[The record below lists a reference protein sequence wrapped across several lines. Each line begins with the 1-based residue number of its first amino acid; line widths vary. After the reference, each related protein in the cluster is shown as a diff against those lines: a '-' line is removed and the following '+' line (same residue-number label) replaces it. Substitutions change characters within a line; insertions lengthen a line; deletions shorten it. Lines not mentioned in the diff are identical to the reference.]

1 MALRVDDILIT
12 DKNVFVMSEGRQM
25 IADIET
31 EATTAEFRN
40 SVAVNPWNLYTD
52 DGRIVSNLYD
62 SAGFDIRTQTLLPNS
77 RLSPLV
83 KGRHDDIHMPNAG
96 KYVGQCQVG
105 DVGYALTDF
114 TDERFVAPV
123 VGNDDYEAGYGFCM
137 YYYLSSISGD
147 DAKYLNPD
155 LVFNPRRG
163 VQYLNEYPMGRYHSD
178 FGDNELDVEGTEID
192 RPTVYADTYLTKY
205 FYDGGYSV
213 DGRVV
218 SGGTQAGIDFG
229 GFRTYEGIGHNGDTT
244 YLVYRNDRTVRNDEY
259 GLHRPHDPARTAASL
274 ELATVA
280 RLANRV
286 AVVTRTTDYAK
297 YAMYSSSDFRELVT
311 PFGKLG
317 GNIFVLASYEPK
329 DESFVLYAATSSTDA
344 PTLRKWASEPYRYV
358 TTLVYVPKV
367 GGFDAART
375 YKMRF
380 GEDKDA
386 GSPSCEK
393 LSEMTFIELDSSVL
407 IGTRHNGSFNVV
419 SQAYDY
425 VNTVDL
431 GENAKTGFDPF
442 LQPHLSESPENRK
455 SDTVGL
461 TLVDTSGRSDVFYN
475 GVDIVALKHYG
486 KDGKPRLYLSRD
498 YTDSNGRLFTKGC
511 FFSAV
516 VSPEK
521 TRKPK
526 SLLAGGFQADDFRDE
541 SVDTVP
547 DGFIPLFDYCPVSNV
562 HVDTNFLIEPI
573 VSDKKST
580 TIQYVAKDVPGV
592 YPYPSNPK
600 RERVFIDE
608 AHRYKGYNS
617 IHVHL
622 DKGRQAWLRF
632 YITVPDDGA
641 NDYVLKWNLAI
652 REFFRHLSFNVRAYS
667 LSDGATYEVV
677 KYGKAEERAGGV
689 VRTKRSTGSDGVG
702 GGERYDKD
710 GVISFTEGSLTFVR
724 PGEYRVHMHFAD
736 SCDTGPCPYDY
747 ALVNGISLCRKS
759 GEVIIP
765 PGDFTMLSD
774 GNIAMGSPLPLNVD
788 KGSYAFVQFSPSE
801 DGTTAPS
808 LGMCK
813 VEDIFRNGGWVGT
826 TFCGPVN
833 SGRVLQNDGKYKE
846 IVDGLGKPTPIC
858 TGVQM
863 VVQSGIQSTL
873 SELVKGTPFPL
884 SSYKNIDQ
892 MYSADSG
899 LFATYSISAEGSSR
913 NFSTFTT
920 LPFDRE
926 NDASALT
933 RTTIGNQE
941 LVIDGVGSVKREY
954 VKGYPLDRVVATP
967 VYVVNASTE
976 LHDTSVCL
984 VKWNNAD
991 GYLSPASRFNTND
1004 PSQSIAGYHLQYLG
1018 MEYDMYI
1025 EGSDTKTTVTQTV
1038 AGCPNGIKNC
1048 PNHPDRTARVT
1059 KTLHNRRGYAYPAP
1073 AYFDFRTAGTGLRV
1087 FDGPLGAD
1095 MKLGDI
1101 SIIDGYLVVKNYS
1114 VGEAAVETND
1124 EGGRTVANPFPAMSG
1139 DAGGGYVVAPIR
1151 AYGNVKTTADLYE
1164 TETLLSETASGGTG
1178 SFRFLYRMSPK
1189 KGIDVYPA
1197 SVAGV
1202 RWKPY
1207 YAGKTVRFIEFDNG
1221 YYYIALYD
1229 KENNYDIVETDS
1241 LIGERPLTKIKTKNR
1256 SVSGIRF
1263 FSGVVVVEYT
1273 DSDMTTTLEWFP
1285 QGRISEKRAIGYS
1298 EFEGLYGMT
1307 PTNVSVHSCGG
1318 DVIVKYGNV
1327 YGTFTPPTG
1336 ENPGTV
1342 YADFRM
1348 YDETLCNP
1356 CIIDHPSK
1364 KNEQFLSYGVVCTS
1378 QNRGNYLVR
1387 YSSSEPFSVL
1397 DASFDNLDETVPM
1410 SGVHNLFNRRFLV
1423 VDDFVLKSSEGNGV
1437 HVRAPNGSFSYARRV
1452 DFGAGSLSGVP
1463 AVAEVYDTPV
1473 VSGTDDPQTRF
1484 TAVAS
1489 DVGGDF
1495 FSEGGVG
1502 GRSNTGFAEVVLT
1515 YTAGTEG
1522 GANAGWNVKWKDSP
1536 DATQPY
1542 DELKVKDKENTL
1554 TLVVWR
1560 TDDIAKHL
1568 GVDVERKTGK
1578 DFKANDTVTVQLLR
1592 SRTGVEIPLVEMSDG
1607 CYKFIGV
1614 CDESTDRIGHG
1625 DRYCSVVDMTN
1636 GDLYVSRNFSDL
1648 GGASYECGEVFFKVS
1663 PPSGYSVVDGFHIE
1677 CASGNPD
1684 MAVLKKEGGYSCASV
1699 KYLHRFPDASVSVD
1713 APDPG
1718 FDIPSSAYPSGG
1730 IDRGVWKAVGIWRNG
1745 VGADASPTFARTVL
1759 FAGKY
1764 VCEIGNSYKI
1774 GECSSD
1780 ITEVYHAS
1788 TMTRSVAFFGSND
1801 RNKGLFSLTAG
1812 GGPTYIDKTNI
1823 PNHKKIGNAVLFYD
1837 SDLSPSGYVDFGTS
1851 FGPGAKFN
1859 DIPVPN
1865 KSFDKGNDHY
1875 DLVDM
1880 AGEGGKYYALY
1891 SSKLKGNAPTGD
1903 SSVVFGLKAGSAYSM
1918 TISSRDTFNN
1928 WPLNQAYDHRNCEKL
1943 TDMYSWVCSK
1953 EGKEEVLRKFTWSS
1967 PSTESFAGN
1976 KALSGMTLQKSD
1988 HWIDSVSFNCDE
2000 LFRIKDVMVDTET
2013 NTVRHVDILVPSS
2026 ANICTVSALLLNGF
2040 DSSARWG
2047 GNGAVATGS
2056 NGVKCVGQQLKVTC
2070 AGDGALRREQGG
2082 FVYRVDGLSGWTLV
2096 IPSTQTSAKCTIT
2109 LNPSYDSTHT
2119 KVACEASAVVTT
2131 DNRPLIMRPTCS
2143 KASDSVAPLATHAYA
2158 NSLFGRYLT
2167 DGNKTVDVN
2176 NTTRVYKY
2184 RLAES
2189 WQSTYPVF
2197 SVRMTTASADTKNGI
2212 FDPNKICSQLV
2223 SNKAVSMHVAGFSNL
2238 PMSTTA
2244 EKFVSVKHGT
2254 GIADALAT
2262 SSESIDSF
2270 RHGLVGKTGGVNLR
2284 MSLSVGGNVGVVGI
2298 GDENMLYFDAS
2309 GKGNFIAPSG
2319 FHGVRATLVDERT
2332 GDSSVGLEVKEAGGG
2347 EDGVSKTYDNVEAV
2361 YSLNRFT
2368 SNTLHKS
2375 NLFGIRID
2383 DLGISDSPY
2392 LTDKQKEQLTMWVK
2406 NHVKVLVDAVKPA
2419 HTELFDVIVD

>member
-123 VGNDDYEAGYGFCM
+123 AGNDDYEAGYGFCM
-137 YYYLSSISGD
+137 YYYLSSVSGG
-147 DAKYLNPD
+147 DAKHLNPD
-155 LVFNPRRG
+155 LVFNPLRG

-218 SGGTQAGIDFG
+218 SGGTQDRIDFG

-259 GLHRPHDPARTAASL
+259 GSHRPHDPARTAASF

-344 PTLRKWASEPYRYV
+344 SDLRKWASEPYRYV

-375 YKMRF
+375 YEMRF

-386 GSPSCEK
+386 DRPNCEK

-442 LQPHLSESPENRK
+442 LQPHLSESPDNRK
-455 SDTVGL
+455 SAKDNSL
-461 TLVDTSGRSDVFYN
+461 TLVDTNGRSDVFYN
-475 GVDIVALKHYG
+475 GVDIVALKHYD
-486 KDGKPRLYLSRD
+486 KEGKPRLYLSRD

-521 TRKPK
+521 TRSPK
-526 SLLAGGFQADDFRDE
+526 ALSDGGFQSDNFRDA

-547 DGFIPLFDYCPVSNV
+547 TDFVPLFDYCPVSKV

-573 VSDKKST
+573 ISDKKST
-580 TIQYVAKDVPGV
+580 TIQYAAKDVPRA

-600 RERVFIDE
+600 GERVFIDE

-632 YITVPDDGA
+632 YITVPDGGA
-641 NDYVLKWNLAI
+641 NDYVLKWNVAI
-652 REFFRHLSFNVRAYS
+652 REFFRHLWFNVRAYS
-667 LSDGATYEVV
+667 LSDSGSDVVGTYE
-677 KYGKAEERAGGV
+677 YGNAEKRTGVV
-689 VRTKRSTGSDGVG
+689 VRTKKSKGSDGVG

-710 GVISFTEGSLTFVR
+710 GAISFTEGSLTFLR
-724 PGEYRVHMHFAD
+724 PGEYRVHMHFTD
-736 SCDTGPCPYDY
+736 TCDTGPCPYDY
-747 ALVNGISLCRKS
+747 ALINGISLCRKS

-788 KGSYAFVQFSPSE
+788 KGSYAFVQFNSSE
-801 DGTTAPS
+801 NDTTAPS

-833 SGRVLQNDGKYKE
+833 SGRVLQNDQNYMK
-846 IVDGLGKPTPIC
+846 IVGGLKKPTPIC

-899 LFATYSISAEGSSR
+899 LFATYSISADGSSR

-1025 EGSDTKTTVTQTV
+1025 EGSDTKTTVMQTV

-1048 PNHPDRTARVT
+1048 PNHPDRTTSVT
-1059 KTLHNRRGYAYPAP
+1059 KTTHNRRGYAYPAP
-1073 AYFDFRTAGTGLRV
+1073 AYYDFRTAGTGLRV

-1114 VGEAAVETND
+1114 VDEAVVETND

-1139 DAGGGYVVAPIR
+1139 DVGGGYVVAPIR

-1229 KENNYDIVETDS
+1229 GENNYDIVETDS
-1241 LIGERPLTKIKTKNR
+1241 LIGERPLTKIQTQNR
-1256 SVSGIRF
+1256 IVSGIRF

-1273 DSDMTTTLEWFP
+1273 DSDLTTTLEWFP

-1307 PTNVSVHSCGG
+1307 PTNVSVNSCGG

-1336 ENPGTV
+1336 ENPGIV

-1348 YDETLCNP
+1348 YDETLCDP
-1356 CIIDHPSK
+1356 CIIDHPRSDA
-1364 KNEQFLSYGVVCTS
+1364 EPFLSYGVVCTS

-1397 DASFDNLDETVPM
+1397 DSSFDNLDETVPM
-1410 SGVHNLFNRRFLV
+1410 SGVHNLFDRRFLV
-1423 VDDFVLKSSEGNGV
+1423 VDDFVSKSSEGNGV

-1452 DFGAGSLSGVP
+1452 YFGAGSLSGTPV
-1463 AVAEVYDTPV
+1463 VAEVYGDILV
-1473 VSGTDDPQTRF
+1473 AGTGAKDRF

-1489 DVGGDF
+1489 NKGGDF
-1495 FSEGGVG
+1495 FSKGGVG
-1502 GRSNTGFAEVVLT
+1502 GTSDTEFAEVVLT
-1515 YTAGTEG
+1515 YTPGSDG
-1522 GANAGWNVKWKDSP
+1522 GAGAGWNLKWRDSLDKP
-1536 DATQPY
+1536 KY
-1542 DELKVKDKENTL
+1542 DDLGVS
-1554 TLVVWR
+1554 VVWG
-1560 TDDIAKHL
+1560 TEEVEDHL
-1568 GVDVERKTGK
+1568 GVDLKLNQ
-1578 DFKANDTVTVQLLR
+1578 DKAFSAGDTVTVWLIR
-1592 SRTGVEIPLVEMSDG
+1592 SRTGVEIPLVEMAEG
-1607 CYKFIGV
+1607 CYKFIGSH
-1614 CDESTDRIGHG
+1614 EGPKGGLGAG
-1625 DRYCSVVDMTN
+1625 DRYCSVVDMAN

-1648 GGASYECGEVFFKVS
+1648 GGASYECGEVFFKVA

-1677 CASGNPD
+1677 CASRNPD
-1684 MAVLKKEGGYSCASV
+1684 KVVLKKDGGYSCASV

-1713 APDPG
+1713 APDE
-1718 FDIPSSAYPSGG
+1718 DDVIPSSAYPSGG
-1730 IDRGVWKAVGIWRNG
+1730 IGRGVWKAVGIWKKVSG
-1745 VGADASPTFARTVL
+1745 VNTSLEFARTVL

-1764 VCEIGNSYKI
+1764 VCEIGNSAEI
-1774 GECSSD
+1774 GTYSND

-1788 TMTRSVAFFGSND
+1788 TETRSVAFFGSNND
-1801 RNKGLFSLTAG
+1801 GTRMFSLTAD
-1812 GGPTYIDKTNI
+1812 GGPMYVDNTDI
-1823 PNHKKIGNAVLFYD
+1823 PDHKKIGNAVLFYD
-1837 SDLSPSGYVDFGTS
+1837 ADLDPSGYVDFGQT
-1851 FGPGAKFN
+1851 FDPGYNFN
-1859 DIPVPN
+1859 SIHNSN
-1865 KSFDKGNDHY
+1865 KSFDIDDNHY

-1880 AGEGGKYYALY
+1880 AGEGGTYYALY
-1891 SSKLKGNAPTGD
+1891 SSKSKGNASEEG
-1903 SSVVFGLKAGSAYSM
+1903 SSVAFGLKGKSTYSM
-1918 TISSRDTFNN
+1918 TVSSRDTFNK
-1928 WPLNQAYDHRNCEKL
+1928 WPLNQAYNHANCEKL
-1943 TDMYSWVCSK
+1943 TDMYSWVRSK
-1953 EGKEEVLRKFTWSS
+1953 DGLRKFTWSS
-1967 PSTESFAGN
+1967 PSTASFAGN
-1976 KALSGMTLQKSD
+1976 KELSGMTLQKSD
-1988 HWIDSVSFNCDE
+1988 HWIDSVSFNCNK
-2000 LFRIKDVMVDTET
+2000 LFEIKDVMVDTET
-2013 NTVRHVDILVPSS
+2013 NTVRHVDILVPPS
-2026 ANICTVSALLLNGF
+2026 ANICKVSALLLNGF

-2056 NGVKCVGQQLKVTC
+2056 DGVKCVDQQLKVTC
-2070 AGDGALRREQGG
+2070 AGDGALRREQDG
-2082 FVYRVDGLSGWTLV
+2082 FVYRVDGSSGWTLV

-2143 KASDSVAPLATHAYA
+2143 KAPDSVAPLATHAYA
-2158 NSLFGRYLT
+2158 KSLFGRYLT
-2167 DGNKTVDVN
+2167 DGNKTVDEN

-2197 SVRMTTASADTKNGI
+2197 SVRMTTGAASNKNGI
-2212 FDPNKICSQLV
+2212 FNPTWICAQLV
-2223 SNKAVSMHVAGFSNL
+2223 SNEAVSMHVAGFENL

-2244 EKFVSVKHGT
+2244 ERFVSVKRGND
-2254 GIADALAT
+2254 IAKALAT
-2262 SSESIDSF
+2262 SSTSF
-2270 RHGLVGKTGGVNLR
+2270 NGVRHGLVGKTGGVNLR
-2284 MSLSVGGNVGVVGI
+2284 MSLSVGGNAGVVGI

-2309 GKGNFIAPSG
+2309 GNDKFIDPAG
-2319 FHGVRATLVDERT
+2319 FHDVRATLVDERT
-2332 GDSSVGLEVKEAGGG
+2332 GDSSVGLEVKEVGGG
-2347 EDGVSKTYDNVEAV
+2347 EDVVSKTYDNVEAV

-2392 LTDKQKEQLTMWVK
+2392 LTDRQKEQLTMWVK

>member
-123 VGNDDYEAGYGFCM
+123 AGNDDYEAGYGFCM
-137 YYYLSSISGD
+137 YYYLSSVSGG

-155 LVFNPRRG
+155 LVFNPLRG

-218 SGGTQAGIDFG
+218 SGGTQDRIDFG

-259 GLHRPHDPARTAASL
+259 GSHRPHDPARTAASF

-329 DESFVLYAATSSTDA
+329 DESFVLYAATSSKDA
-344 PTLRKWASEPYRYV
+344 SKLRKWASEPYRYV

-375 YKMRF
+375 YEMRF
-380 GEDKDA
+380 GEKKD
-386 GSPSCEK
+386 GGEPRPNCEK

-442 LQPHLSESPENRK
+442 LQPHLSESPDNRK
-455 SDTVGL
+455 SAKDNSL
-461 TLVDTSGRSDVFYN
+461 TLVDTNGQSDVFYN
-475 GVDIVALKHYG
+475 GVDIVALKHYD
-486 KDGKPRLYLSRD
+486 KEGKPRLYLSRD

-521 TRKPK
+521 TRSPK
-526 SLLAGGFQADDFRDE
+526 ALSAGGFQSDNFRDA

-547 DGFIPLFDYCPVSNV
+547 TDFVPLFDYCPVS
-562 HVDTNFLIEPI
+562 LER
-573 VSDKKST
+573 SDPGFMIST
-580 TIQYVAKDVPGV
+580 KVFDHNRPVGVNAVAKYAKLSADNVNGKVWSVTDAEKHKGSNCIRVQLQSQWQAEAVLDVSVSSGTKCFV
-592 YPYPSNPK
+592 KFN
-600 RERVFIDE
+600 I
-608 AHRYKGYNS
+608 
-617 IHVHL
+617 
-622 DKGRQAWLRF
+622 
-632 YITVPDDGA
+632 
-641 NDYVLKWNLAI
+641 AI
-652 REFFRHLSFNVRAYS
+652 REFFRHLKFTAFES
-667 LSDGATYEVV
+667 LNSGSWNKVASID
-677 KYGKAEERAGGV
+677 
-689 VRTKRSTGSDGVG
+689 RTKSVIGSEGVG
-702 GGERYDKD
+702 GGEPFVKAGTITFKTVSVLLD
-710 GVISFTEGSLTFVR
+710 GEGTHSVKLRFEDT
-724 PGEYRVHMHFAD
+724 
-736 SCDTGPCPYDY
+736 CDVGPCPYDY
-747 ALVNGISLCRKS
+747 ALVSGISVYEQD
-759 GEVIIP
+759 GTVILP
-765 PGDFTMLSD
+765 PGDASMD
-774 GNIAMGSPLPLNVD
+774 EAGNIVLRRPTPLDVT
-788 KGSYAFVQFSPSE
+788 KGSYAFVQFNPSE
-801 DGTTAPS
+801 TGTTAPS

-833 SGRVLQNDGKYKE
+833 SGRVLQNDGKYTE
-846 IVDGLGKPTPIC
+846 IVEGLEKPTPIC

-899 LFATYSISAEGSSR
+899 LFATYSIGAEGSSR

-933 RTTIGNQE
+933 RTTIGNRE
-941 LVIDGVGSVKREY
+941 IVIDGVGSVKREY
-954 VKGYPLDRVVATP
+954 VERYPLDRVVATP

-991 GYLSPASRFNTND
+991 GYLSPDSRFNTND

-1048 PNHPDRTARVT
+1048 RNHPDYTTSVT
-1059 KTLHNRRGYAYPAP
+1059 KTSHNRRGYVYPAP
-1073 AYFDFRTAGTGLRV
+1073 AYYDFRTAGTGLRV
-1087 FDGPLGAD
+1087 FDGPLGED

-1114 VGEAAVETND
+1114 VGEAVVETND
-1124 EGGRTVANPFPAMSG
+1124 KGGRTVANPFPAMSG
-1139 DAGGGYVVAPIR
+1139 DVGGGYVVAPIR

-1229 KENNYDIVETDS
+1229 KDNNYDIVETDS
-1241 LIGERPLTKIKTKNR
+1241 LIGERPLTKIQTQNR
-1256 SVSGIRF
+1256 FVSGIRF

-1273 DSDMTTTLEWFP
+1273 DSDLTTTLEWFP

-1307 PTNVSVHSCGG
+1307 PTNVSVHLCAG

-1327 YGTFTPPTG
+1327 YGTFTPPKD
-1336 ENPGTV
+1336 ENSSDTV

-1348 YDETLCNP
+1348 YDETLCDP
-1356 CIIDHPSK
+1356 CIINPPSTSDDP
-1364 KNEQFLSYGVVCTS
+1364 FLSYGVVCTS

-1397 DASFDNLDETVPM
+1397 DSSFDNLDETVPM
-1410 SGVHNLFNRRFLV
+1410 SGVHNLFDRRFLV
-1423 VDDFVLKSSEGNGV
+1423 VDDFMLDSSEGNGV

-1463 AVAEVYDTPV
+1463 AVAEVYDNPV
-1473 VSGTDDPQTRF
+1473 VGGTDDPQTRF

-1495 FSEGGVG
+1495 FSKGGVG
-1502 GRSNTGFAEVVLT
+1502 GQSNTGFAEVVLT
-1515 YTAGTEG
+1515 YTDGTVG
-1522 GANAGWNVKWKDSP
+1522 GAHAGWNVKWKDSP

-1560 TDDIAKHL
+1560 TDDIARHL
-1568 GVDVERKTGK
+1568 GVDVERKEGK
-1578 DFKANDTVTVQLLR
+1578 AFKAHDTVTVRLLR
-1592 SRTGVEIPLVEMSDG
+1592 SRTGVEIPLVEMSEG

-1625 DRYCSVVDMTN
+1625 DSYCSVVDMTN

-1663 PPSGYSVVDGFHIE
+1663 PPPEYSVVDGFHIE

-1684 MAVLKKEGGYSCASV
+1684 KVVLKKNGKYSCASV

-1713 APDPG
+1713 DPGSG

-1730 IDRGVWKAVGIWRNG
+1730 IYRGVWKAVGIWRNG
-1745 VGADASPTFARTVL
+1745 VGVKDPPELARTVL

-1764 VCEIGNSYKI
+1764 VCEIGNSGEI
-1774 GECSSD
+1774 GESSND

-1788 TMTRSVAFFGSND
+1788 TKTRSVAFFGSNNG
-1801 RNKGLFSLTAG
+1801 NKGLFSLTAAG
-1812 GGPTYIDKTNI
+1812 SPTYVTDTDI

-1837 SDLSPSGYVDFGTS
+1837 SNLSPSGYVEFGQS
-1851 FGPGAKFN
+1851 FSSGANFTA
-1859 DIPVPN
+1859 IAASN
-1865 KSFDKGNDHY
+1865 KSFDKGDNHY

-1880 AGEGGKYYALY
+1880 AGEGGAYYALY
-1891 SSKLKGNAPTGD
+1891 SSKSKGDASSGTT
-1903 SSVVFGLKAGSAYSM
+1903 SVVFGLENTSTHPM
-1918 TISSRDTFNN
+1918 IVSSSGTFNN
-1928 WPLNQAYDHRNCEKL
+1928 WPWDQAYNHANCEKL
-1943 TDMYSWVCSK
+1943 TDMKATLSGNTS
-1953 EGKEEVLRKFTWSS
+1953 LTWSS
-1967 PSTESFAGN
+1967 PASDYFSEN

-1988 HWIDSVSFNCDE
+1988 HWIDSVSFNCGK
-2000 LFRIKDVMVDTET
+2000 LFEIKDVMVDTET
-2013 NTVRHVDILVPSS
+2013 NTVRHVDIFVPSS
-2026 ANICTVSALLLNGF
+2026 ANICKVSALLLNGF
-2040 DSSARWG
+2040 GASARWG
-2047 GNGAVATGS
+2047 GKGATATAT
-2056 NGVKCVGQQLKVTC
+2056 NGVKCVDQQLKVTC
-2070 AGDGALRREQGG
+2070 AGDGALRSEMDGY
-2082 FVYRVDGLSGWTLV
+2082 VYRVDGSSGWTLV
-2096 IPSTQTSAKCTIT
+2096 IPSTSTSAKCIIT
-2109 LNPSYDSTHT
+2109 LNPSYDSTLDE
-2119 KVACEASAVVTT
+2119 VACEASAVVTT

-2143 KASDSVAPLATHAYA
+2143 KASDSVAPLATRDYA
-2158 NSLFGRYLT
+2158 KNLYGRYLT
-2167 DGNKTVDVN
+2167 DGEKRVDKKTN
-2176 NTTRVYKY
+2176 TRVYKY

-2197 SVRMTTASADTKNGI
+2197 SVRMTTASANTKNGV
-2212 FDPNKICSQLV
+2212 FVPGEICSQLV
-2223 SNKAVSMHVAGFSNL
+2223 SNEAVSIHVTGFTNL
-2238 PMSTTA
+2238 PMSKTA
-2244 EKFVSVKHGT
+2244 EKFVSVKCGND
-2254 GIADALAT
+2254 IAAALAT
-2262 SSESIDSF
+2262 SSDSINEV
-2270 RHGLVGKTGGVNLR
+2270 RYGLVGKTGGVNLR
-2284 MSLSVGGNVGVVGI
+2284 MSLSVGGNAGVVGI

-2309 GKGNFIAPSG
+2309 RNDKFIAPAG
-2319 FHGVRATLVDERT
+2319 FHDVRATLVDERT
-2332 GDSSVGLEVKEAGGG
+2332 GDSSVGLEVKEVGGG
-2347 EDGVSKTYDNVEAV
+2347 EDAVSKTYDNVEAV

-2392 LTDKQKEQLTMWVK
+2392 LTDRQKEQLTMWVK

>member
-62 SAGFDIRTQTLLPNS
+62 SEGFDIRTQTLLPNS

-123 VGNDDYEAGYGFCM
+123 AGNDDYEAGYGFCM
-137 YYYLSSISGD
+137 YYYLSSISGG

-155 LVFNPRRG
+155 LVFNPLRG

-178 FGDNELDVEGTEID
+178 FGDNELDIEGTEID

-218 SGGTQAGIDFG
+218 SGGTQDRIDFG

-259 GLHRPHDPARTAASL
+259 GSHRPHDPARTAASF

-329 DESFVLYAATSSTDA
+329 DESFVLYAATSNKDA
-344 PTLRKWASEPYRYV
+344 STLRKWASEPYRYV

-375 YKMRF
+375 YEMRF

-386 GSPSCEK
+386 ERPNCEK

-442 LQPHLSESPENRK
+442 LQPHLSESPDNRK
-455 SDTVGL
+455 SSKDNTL
-461 TLVDTSGRSDVFYN
+461 TLVDTNGQSDVFYN
-475 GVDIVALKHYG
+475 GVDIVALKHYD
-486 KDGKPRLYLSRD
+486 KDGNPRIYLSRD

-521 TRKPK
+521 TRSPK
-526 SLLAGGFQADDFRDE
+526 ALSDGGFQSDNFRDA

-547 DGFIPLFDYCPVSNV
+547 ADFVPLFDYCPVS
-562 HVDTNFLIEPI
+562 LER
-573 VSDKKST
+573 SDPGFMIST
-580 TIQYVAKDVPGV
+580 KVFNHNRPVGVNAVAKYAKSSADNVNGKV
-592 YPYPSNPK
+592 WSVTDAEK
-600 RERVFIDE
+600 
-608 AHRYKGYNS
+608 HK
-617 IHVHL
+617 
-622 DKGRQAWLRF
+622 
-632 YITVPDDGA
+632 GA
-641 NDYVLKWNLAI
+641 NCIRVQLQDNWQAEAVLDVSVSSGTKCFVKFNIAI
-652 REFFRHLSFNVRAYS
+652 REFFRHLKFTAFES
-667 LSDGATYEVV
+667 LNSGSWNKVASID
-677 KYGKAEERAGGV
+677 
-689 VRTKRSTGSDGVG
+689 RTKSVIGSEGVG
-702 GGERYDKD
+702 GGEPFVKAGTITFKTVSVLLD
-710 GVISFTEGSLTFVR
+710 GEGTHSVKLRFEDT
-724 PGEYRVHMHFAD
+724 
-736 SCDTGPCPYDY
+736 CDVGPCPYDY
-747 ALVNGISLCRKS
+747 ALVSGISVYEQDGTVVL
-759 GEVIIP
+759 P
-765 PGDFTMLSD
+765 PGDASMD
-774 GNIAMGSPLPLNVD
+774 EAGNIVLRKPTPLDVA
-788 KGSYAFVQFSPSE
+788 KGSYAFVQFNPSE
-801 DGTTAPS
+801 NGTTAPS

-846 IVDGLGKPTPIC
+846 IVNGLGKPTPIC

-933 RTTIGNQE
+933 RTTIGNLE

-954 VKGYPLDRVVATP
+954 VEGYPLDRVVATP

-1025 EGSDTKTTVTQTV
+1025 EGSDTKTTVMQTV

-1048 PNHPDRTARVT
+1048 RNHPDYTTSVT
-1059 KTLHNRRGYAYPAP
+1059 KTSHNRRGYAYPAP
-1073 AYFDFRTAGTGLRV
+1073 AYYDFRTAGTGLRV

-1114 VGEAAVETND
+1114 VDEAVVETND

-1139 DAGGGYVVAPIR
+1139 DVGGGYVVAPIR

-1229 KENNYDIVETDS
+1229 KDKNYDIVETDS
-1241 LIGERPLTKIKTKNR
+1241 LIGERPLTKIQTQNR
-1256 SVSGIRF
+1256 FVSGIRF

-1327 YGTFTPPTG
+1327 YGTFTPPKG
-1336 ENPGTV
+1336 ENSSDTV

-1348 YDETLCNP
+1348 YDETLCDP
-1356 CIIDHPSK
+1356 CIIDHPITE
-1364 KNEQFLSYGVVCTS
+1364 NEPFLSYGVVCTS

-1397 DASFDNLDETVPM
+1397 DSSFDNLDETVPM
-1410 SGVHNLFNRRFLV
+1410 SGVHNLFDRRFLV
-1423 VDDFVLKSSEGNGV
+1423 VDDFMSDSSEGNGV

-1452 DFGAGSLSGVP
+1452 DFGAGSLSGAPV
-1463 AVAEVYDTPV
+1463 VAEVYGDILV
-1473 VSGTDDPQTRF
+1473 AGTGAKDRF

-1489 DVGGDF
+1489 NKGGDF
-1495 FSEGGVG
+1495 FSKGGVG
-1502 GRSNTGFAEVVLT
+1502 GTSDTEFAEVVLT
-1515 YTAGTEG
+1515 YTAGSDG
-1522 GANAGWNVKWKDSP
+1522 GVGAGWNLKWRDSLEKQ
-1536 DATQPY
+1536 DY
-1542 DELKVKDKENTL
+1542 DELGVS
-1554 TLVVWR
+1554 VVWEAAEVA
-1560 TDDIAKHL
+1560 DHL
-1568 GVDVERKTGK
+1568 GVDLKLNQDMAFSAG
-1578 DFKANDTVTVQLLR
+1578 DTVTVWLIR
-1592 SRTGVEIPLVEMSDG
+1592 SRTGVEIPLVEMAEG
-1607 CYKFIGV
+1607 CYKFIGSH
-1614 CDESTDRIGHG
+1614 EGPKSGLGAG

-1684 MAVLKKEGGYSCASV
+1684 KVVLKKGGTYSCAPV

-1713 APDPG
+1713 APDSK
-1718 FDIPSSAYPSGG
+1718 DVISSSAYPSGG
-1730 IDRGVWKAVGIWRNG
+1730 IDRGVWKAVGIWNAG
-1745 VGADASPTFARTVL
+1745 TGANPHPTFARTVL
-1759 FAGKY
+1759 FAGKC
-1764 VCEIGNSYKI
+1764 VFQLGNPDEIGTYSRA
-1774 GECSSD
+1774 

-1788 TMTRSVAFFGSND
+1788 SETRSVAFFGSNSEGT
-1801 RNKGLFSLTAG
+1801 RLFRLGAN
-1812 GGPTYIDKTNI
+1812 GGPAHVNKTDI
-1823 PNHKKIGNAVLFYD
+1823 PDHKRIGNAILFYD
-1837 SDLSPSGYVDFGTS
+1837 SNLSPSGYVDFGAS
-1851 FGPGAKFN
+1851 FGNNDSAFT
-1859 DIPVPN
+1859 DIPKFN
-1865 KSFDKGNDHY
+1865 KSFDIANDHY

-1880 AGEGGKYYALY
+1880 AGKGGACYALY
-1891 SSKLKGNAPTGD
+1891 SSRSKGNASGGTT
-1903 SSVVFGLKAGSAYSM
+1903 SVVFGLKNTSTYSM
-1918 TISSRDTFNN
+1918 TVSSRGTFND
-1928 WPLNQAYDHRNCEKL
+1928 WTWNQAYNHANCEKL
-1943 TDMYSWVCSK
+1943 TDMNATLSGNTS
-1953 EGKEEVLRKFTWSS
+1953 LTWSS
-1967 PSTESFAGN
+1967 PASAYFSGN

-2013 NTVRHVDILVPSS
+2013 NTVRHVDILVPKS
-2026 ANICTVSALLLNGF
+2026 ANICKVSALLLNGF
-2040 DSSARWG
+2040 GASARWG
-2047 GNGAVATGS
+2047 GNGASATATD
-2056 NGVKCVGQQLKVTC
+2056 GVKCVGQQLKVTC
-2070 AGDGALRREQGG
+2070 AGDGALRSETDWH
-2082 FVYRVDGLSGWTLV
+2082 VYRVDGSSGWTLV
-2096 IPSTQTSAKCTIT
+2096 IPSTNTSAKCTIT
-2109 LNPSYDSTHT
+2109 LNPSYDSTSD

-2143 KASDSVAPLATHAYA
+2143 KASGSVAPLATRDYA
-2158 NSLFGRYLT
+2158 KNLYGRYLT
-2167 DGNKTVDVN
+2167 DGAKWVDKKT
-2176 NTTRVYKY
+2176 NTWVYKY

-2197 SVRMTTASADTKNGI
+2197 SVRMTTASENTKNGV
-2212 FDPNKICSQLV
+2212 FVPDKICSQLV
-2223 SNKAVSMHVAGFSNL
+2223 SNEAVSMHVEGFTSL
-2238 PMSTTA
+2238 PMSKTT
-2244 EKFVSVKHGT
+2244 EKFVSVKYGND
-2254 GIADALAT
+2254 IAAALAT
-2262 SSESIDSF
+2262 SSESF
-2270 RHGLVGKTGGVNLR
+2270 KNVRYGLVGKTGGVNLR
-2284 MSLSVGGNVGVVGI
+2284 MSLSVGGNAGVVGI
-2298 GDENMLYFDAS
+2298 GDENLLYFDAS
-2309 GKGNFIAPSG
+2309 GNDKFIAPAD
-2319 FHGVRATLVDERT
+2319 FHDVRATLVDERT
-2332 GDSSVGLEVKEAGGG
+2332 GDSSVGLEVKEVGGV
-2347 EDGVSKTYDNVEAV
+2347 EDGVSKAYDNVEAV

-2383 DLGISDSPY
+2383 DLGISESPY
-2392 LTDKQKEQLTMWVK
+2392 LTDRQKEQLTMWVK

>member
-123 VGNDDYEAGYGFCM
+123 AGNDDYEAGYGFCM
-137 YYYLSSISGD
+137 YYYLSSVSGG

-155 LVFNPRRG
+155 LVFNPLRG

-205 FYDGGYSV
+205 FYNGGYSV

-218 SGGTQAGIDFG
+218 SGGTQDRIDFG

-259 GLHRPHDPARTAASL
+259 GLHRPHDPARTAASF

-329 DESFVLYAATSSTDA
+329 DESFVLYAATSSEETS
-344 PTLRKWASEPYRYV
+344 TLRAWASEPMRYV

-367 GGFDAART
+367 GGFDAVRT
-375 YKMRF
+375 YEMRF
-380 GEDKDA
+380 GKDDE
-386 GSPSCEK
+386 GRPNCEK

-442 LQPHLSESPENRK
+442 LQPHLSESPDNRK
-455 SDTVGL
+455 SRTEKL
-461 TLVDTSGRSDVFYN
+461 TIVDTEGRSDVFYN
-475 GVDIVALKHYG
+475 GVDIVALKHYD
-486 KDGKPRLYLSRD
+486 KEGKPRLYLSRD

-521 TRKPK
+521 TRSPK
-526 SLLAGGFQADDFRDE
+526 ALLSGGFQADDFRDE

-547 DGFIPLFDYCPVSNV
+547 ADFVPLFDYCPVS
-562 HVDTNFLIEPI
+562 LER
-573 VSDKKST
+573 SDPGFMIST
-580 TIQYVAKDVPGV
+580 KVFNRNRPVGVNAVAKYAKSSADNVNGKV
-592 YPYPSNPK
+592 WSVTDAEK
-600 RERVFIDE
+600 
-608 AHRYKGYNS
+608 HK
-617 IHVHL
+617 
-622 DKGRQAWLRF
+622 
-632 YITVPDDGA
+632 GA
-641 NDYVLKWNLAI
+641 NCIRVQLQDNWQAEAVLDVSVSSGTKCFVKFNIAI
-652 REFFRHLSFNVRAYS
+652 REIFGHLKFTAFES
-667 LSDGATYEVV
+667 LNSGSWNKVASIN
-677 KYGKAEERAGGV
+677 
-689 VRTKRSTGSDGVG
+689 RTKSVIGSEGVG
-702 GGERYDKD
+702 GGEPFVKAGTITFKTVSVLLD
-710 GVISFTEGSLTFVR
+710 GEGTHSVKLRF
-724 PGEYRVHMHFAD
+724 ED
-736 SCDTGPCPYDY
+736 ICDGGPCSYDY
-747 ALVNGISLCRKS
+747 ALVSGISVYEPD
-759 GEVIIP
+759 GTVILP
-765 PGDFTMLSD
+765 PGDASMD
-774 GNIAMGSPLPLNVD
+774 EAGNIVLRRPTPLDVT
-788 KGSYAFVQFSPSE
+788 KGSYAFVQFNPSE
-801 DGTTAPS
+801 TGTNTPS

-846 IVDGLGKPTPIC
+846 IVEGLEKPTPIC

-873 SELVKGTPFPL
+873 SELVKVTPFPL

-926 NDASALT
+926 NDAFALT

-954 VKGYPLDRVVATP
+954 VEGYPLDRVVATP

-984 VKWNNAD
+984 VKWNDAN
-991 GYLSPASRFNTND
+991 GYASSDSRFNTND

-1025 EGSDTKTTVTQTV
+1025 EGSDTKTTVMQTV

-1048 PNHPDRTARVT
+1048 HNHPDRMTRVT
-1059 KTLHNRRGYAYPAP
+1059 KTTHNRRGYAYPAP
-1073 AYFDFRTAGTGLRV
+1073 AYYDFRTAGTGLRV

-1114 VGEAAVETND
+1114 VDEAVVETND

-1139 DAGGGYVVAPIR
+1139 DVGGGYVVAPIR

-1229 KENNYDIVETDS
+1229 KDNNYDIVETDS
-1241 LIGERPLTKIKTKNR
+1241 LIGERPMTKIQTQNR
-1256 SVSGIRF
+1256 FVSGIRF

-1298 EFEGLYGMT
+1298 EYEGHYGMT

-1336 ENPGTV
+1336 ENSSDTV

-1348 YDETLCNP
+1348 YDETLCDP
-1356 CIIDHPSK
+1356 CIIDHPST
-1364 KNEQFLSYGVVCTS
+1364 EDEPFLSYGVVCTS

-1397 DASFDNLDETVPM
+1397 DSSFDNLDETVPM

-1423 VDDFVLKSSEGNGV
+1423 VDDFMSDSSEGNGV

-1452 DFGAGSLSGVP
+1452 DFGAGSLSGAPV
-1463 AVAEVYDTPV
+1463 VAEVYGDILV
-1473 VSGTDDPQTRF
+1473 AGTGAKDRF

-1489 DVGGDF
+1489 NRGGDF
-1495 FSEGGVG
+1495 FSKGGVG
-1502 GRSNTGFAEVVLT
+1502 GTSDTEFAEVVLT
-1515 YTAGTEG
+1515 YTAGSDG
-1522 GANAGWNVKWKDSP
+1522 GGVAGWNLKWRVSLEKP
-1536 DATQPY
+1536 DY
-1542 DELKVKDKENTL
+1542 DELGVS
-1554 TLVVWR
+1554 VVW
-1560 TDDIAKHL
+1560 DAAEVADHL
-1568 GVDVERKTGK
+1568 GVDLKLNQDMAFSAG
-1578 DFKANDTVTVQLLR
+1578 DTVTVWLIR
-1592 SRTGVEIPLVEMSDG
+1592 SRTGVEIPLVEMAEG
-1607 CYKFIGV
+1607 CYKFIGSH
-1614 CDESTDRIGHG
+1614 EGPKSGLGAG

-1684 MAVLKKEGGYSCASV
+1684 KVVLKKDGGYSCASV
-1699 KYLHRFPDASVSVD
+1699 KYLHRFPDASVLVD
-1713 APDPG
+1713 APD
-1718 FDIPSSAYPSGG
+1718 DNDVIPSSAYPFGG

-1745 VGADASPTFARTVL
+1745 VGDKATPELARTVL
-1759 FAGKY
+1759 FARKC
-1764 VCEIGNSYKI
+1764 VCEIGNQHAI
-1774 GECSSD
+1774 GTYSND

-1788 TMTRSVAFFGSND
+1788 TETRSVAFFGSNNG
-1801 RNKGLFSLTAG
+1801 NKGLFSLTAAG
-1812 GGPTYIDKTNI
+1812 SSTYVTGTGI

-1837 SDLSPSGYVDFGTS
+1837 SNLSPSGYVEFGQS
-1851 FGPGAKFN
+1851 FDLVAKFN
-1859 DIPVPN
+1859 TIQPSN
-1865 KSFDKGNDHY
+1865 KSFDNGNDHY

-1880 AGEGGKYYALY
+1880 AGEGGAYYALY
-1891 SSKLKGNAPTGD
+1891 SSKSKVDASGGTT
-1903 SSVVFGLKAGSAYSM
+1903 SVVFGLKNKSTNPM
-1918 TISSRDTFNN
+1918 TVSSSGTFNN
-1928 WPLNQAYDHRNCEKL
+1928 WTWNQEYNHANCEKL
-1943 TDMYSWVCSK
+1943 TDMKATLSGNTS
-1953 EGKEEVLRKFTWSS
+1953 LTWSS
-1967 PSTESFAGN
+1967 PASGYFSGN

-2013 NTVRHVDILVPSS
+2013 NTVRYVDILVPPS

-2040 DSSARWG
+2040 GASARWG
-2047 GNGAVATGS
+2047 GRGAAATATD
-2056 NGVKCVGQQLKVTC
+2056 GVKCVGQQLKVTC
-2070 AGDGALRREQGG
+2070 AGDGALRSETGWH
-2082 FVYRVDGLSGWTLV
+2082 VYRVDGSSGWTLV
-2096 IPSTQTSAKCTIT
+2096 IPSTNTSAKCTIT
-2109 LNPSYDSTHT
+2109 LNPSYDSTLDT
-2119 KVACEASAVVTT
+2119 VACEASAVVTT

-2143 KASDSVAPLATHAYA
+2143 KASDSVAPLETRDYA
-2158 NSLFGRYLT
+2158 KNLYGRYLT
-2167 DGNKTVDVN
+2167 DGEKWVDKKTD
-2176 NTTRVYKY
+2176 TLVYKY

-2197 SVRMTTASADTKNGI
+2197 SVRMTTASANTKNGV
-2212 FDPNKICSQLV
+2212 FVPDKICSQLV
-2223 SNKAVSMHVAGFSNL
+2223 SNEAVSMHVEGFANL
-2238 PMSTTA
+2238 PMSKTT
-2244 EKFVSVKHGT
+2244 EKFVSVKCGS
-2254 GIADALAT
+2254 GIAAALADANDPFT
-2262 SSESIDSF
+2262 EA

-2284 MSLSVGGNVGVVGI
+2284 MSLSVGGNAGVVGI
-2298 GDENMLYFDAS
+2298 GDENMLYFKLPLPDS
-2309 GKGNFIAPSG
+2309 DDFIAPSG
-2319 FHGVRATLVDERT
+2319 FHDVRATLVDERT
-2332 GDSSVGLEVKEAGGG
+2332 GDSSVGLEVKEVGGG
-2347 EDGVSKTYDNVEAV
+2347 GDVVSKTYDNVEAV

-2392 LTDKQKEQLTMWVK
+2392 LTDRQKEQLTMWVK

>member
-123 VGNDDYEAGYGFCM
+123 AGNDDYEAGYGFCM
-137 YYYLSSISGD
+137 YYYLSSVSGG

-155 LVFNPRRG
+155 LVFNPLRG

-218 SGGTQAGIDFG
+218 SGGTQDRIDFG

-259 GLHRPHDPARTAASL
+259 GSHRPHDPARTAASF

-280 RLANRV
+280 SLANRV

-329 DESFVLYAATSSTDA
+329 DESFVLYAATSSKDA
-344 PTLRKWASEPYRYV
+344 SKLREWASEPYRYV

-375 YKMRF
+375 YEMRF
-380 GEDKDA
+380 GEKKD
-386 GSPSCEK
+386 GGEPRPNCEK

-442 LQPHLSESPENRK
+442 LQPHLSESPDNRK
-455 SDTVGL
+455 SAKDNSL
-461 TLVDTSGRSDVFYN
+461 TLVDTNGRSDVFYN
-475 GVDIVALKHYG
+475 GVDIVALKHYD
-486 KDGKPRLYLSRD
+486 KEGKPRLYLSRD

-521 TRKPK
+521 TRSPK
-526 SLLAGGFQADDFRDE
+526 ALSAGGFQSDNFRDA

-547 DGFIPLFDYCPVSNV
+547 DDFVPLFDYCPVS
-562 HVDTNFLIEPI
+562 LER
-573 VSDKKST
+573 SDPGFMIST
-580 TIQYVAKDVPGV
+580 KVFDHNRPVGVNAVAKYAKSSADNVNGKVWSVTDVEKHKGV
-592 YPYPSNPK
+592 NCI
-600 RERVFIDE
+600 RVQLQDKWQAE
-608 AHRYKGYNS
+608 A
-617 IHVHL
+617 VL
-622 DKGRQAWLRF
+622 DVSVSSGTKCF
-632 YITVPDDGA
+632 VKFNI
-641 NDYVLKWNLAI
+641 AI
-652 REFFRHLSFNVRAYS
+652 REFFRHLKFTAFES
-667 LSDGATYEVV
+667 LNSGSWNKVASID
-677 KYGKAEERAGGV
+677 
-689 VRTKRSTGSDGVG
+689 RTKSVIGSEGVG
-702 GGERYDKD
+702 GGEPFVKAGTITFKTVSVLLD
-710 GVISFTEGSLTFVR
+710 GEGTHSVKLRFEDT
-724 PGEYRVHMHFAD
+724 
-736 SCDTGPCPYDY
+736 CDVGPCPYDY
-747 ALVNGISLCRKS
+747 ALVSGISVYEQD
-759 GEVIIP
+759 GTVILP
-765 PGDFTMLSD
+765 PGDASMD
-774 GNIAMGSPLPLNVD
+774 EAGNIVLRRPTPLDVT
-788 KGSYAFVQFSPSE
+788 KGSYAFVQFNPSE
-801 DGTTAPS
+801 TGTNTPS

-833 SGRVLQNDGKYKE
+833 SGRVLQNDGKYTE
-846 IVDGLGKPTPIC
+846 IVEGLEKPTPIC

-933 RTTIGNQE
+933 RTTIGNRE

-954 VKGYPLDRVVATP
+954 VEGYPLDRVVATP

-984 VKWNNAD
+984 VEWNDAK
-991 GYLSPASRFNTND
+991 GYASSDSRFNTND

-1048 PNHPDRTARVT
+1048 PNHPDRTTSVT
-1059 KTLHNRRGYAYPAP
+1059 KTTHNRRGYAYPAP
-1073 AYFDFRTAGTGLRV
+1073 AYYDFRTAGTGLRV

-1114 VGEAAVETND
+1114 VGEAVVETND
-1124 EGGRTVANPFPAMSG
+1124 KGGRTVANPFPAMSG
-1139 DAGGGYVVAPIR
+1139 DVGGGYVVAPIR

-1229 KENNYDIVETDS
+1229 KDNNYDIVETDS
-1241 LIGERPLTKIKTKNR
+1241 LIGERPLTKIQTQNR
-1256 SVSGIRF
+1256 FVSGIRF

-1273 DSDMTTTLEWFP
+1273 DSDLTTTLEWFP

-1307 PTNVSVHSCGG
+1307 PTNVSVHSCAG

-1327 YGTFTPPTG
+1327 YGTFTPPKD
-1336 ENPGTV
+1336 ENSSDTV

-1348 YDETLCNP
+1348 YDETLCDP
-1356 CIIDHPSK
+1356 CIINPPSTP
-1364 KNEQFLSYGVVCTS
+1364 NEPFLSYGVVCTS

-1397 DASFDNLDETVPM
+1397 DSSFDNIDETVPM
-1410 SGVHNLFNRRFLV
+1410 SGVHNLFDRRFLV
-1423 VDDFVLKSSEGNGV
+1423 VDDFMLDSSEGNGV

-1463 AVAEVYDTPV
+1463 AVAEVYDNPV
-1473 VSGTDDPQTRF
+1473 VGGTDDPQTRF

-1495 FSEGGVG
+1495 FSKGGVG
-1502 GRSNTGFAEVVLT
+1502 GQSNTGFAEVVLT
-1515 YTAGTEG
+1515 YTDGTGG

-1542 DELKVKDKENTL
+1542 DELKVKDKKNTL

-1560 TDDIAKHL
+1560 TDDIARHL
-1568 GVDVERKTGK
+1568 GVDVERKEGK
-1578 DFKANDTVTVQLLR
+1578 AFKAHDTVTVRLLR
-1592 SRTGVEIPLVEMSDG
+1592 SRTGVEIPLVEMSEG

-1663 PPSGYSVVDGFHIE
+1663 PPPGYSVVDGFHIE

-1684 MAVLKKEGGYSCASV
+1684 KVVLKNNGNYSCASV

-1713 APDPG
+1713 DPGSG

-1730 IDRGVWKAVGIWRNG
+1730 IYRGVWKAVGIWRNG
-1745 VGADASPTFARTVL
+1745 VGVKDHPELARIVL

-1764 VCEIGNSYKI
+1764 VCEIGNSGEI
-1774 GECSSD
+1774 GESSND

-1788 TMTRSVAFFGSND
+1788 TKTRSVAFFGSNNG
-1801 RNKGLFSLTAG
+1801 NKGLFSLTAAG
-1812 GGPTYIDKTNI
+1812 SPTYVTDTDI

-1837 SDLSPSGYVDFGTS
+1837 SDLSPSGYVEFGQS
-1851 FGPGAKFN
+1851 FSSGANFTA
-1859 DIPVPN
+1859 IAASN
-1865 KSFDKGNDHY
+1865 KSFDNGDDHY

-1880 AGEGGKYYALY
+1880 AGEGGAYYALY
-1891 SSKLKGNAPTGD
+1891 SSKSKENASGGE
-1903 SSVVFGLKAGSAYSM
+1903 SSVVFGLQTGSAYSM
-1918 TISSRDTFNN
+1918 TVSSRDTFDK
-1928 WPLNQAYDHRNCEKL
+1928 WPLNKAYDHRNCEKL
-1943 TDMYSWVCSK
+1943 TDMYSWVRSK

-1967 PSTESFAGN
+1967 PSTASFAGN

-1988 HWIDSVSFNCDE
+1988 HWIDSVSFNCNK
-2000 LFRIKDVMVDTET
+2000 LFSIEDVMVDTET
-2013 NTVRHVDILVPSS
+2013 NTVRHVDILVPPS
-2026 ANICTVSALLLNGF
+2026 ANICKVSALLLNGF
-2040 DSSARWG
+2040 DASARWG
-2047 GNGAVATGS
+2047 GKGADTTAT
-2056 NGVKCVGQQLKVTC
+2056 NGVKCVNQQLKVTC
-2070 AGDGALRREQGG
+2070 AGDGALRSESGG
-2082 FVYRVDGLSGWTLV
+2082 HVYRVDGSSGWTLV
-2096 IPSTQTSAKCTIT
+2096 IPSTNTSAKCTIT
-2109 LNPSYDSTHT
+2109 LNPSYDSMHK

-2143 KASDSVAPLATHAYA
+2143 KASDSVAPLATHDYA
-2158 NSLFGRYLT
+2158 KKLYGRYLT
-2167 DGNKTVDVN
+2167 DGEKKVGENDN
-2176 NTTRVYKY
+2176 TRVYKY

-2197 SVRMTTASADTKNGI
+2197 SVRMTTGAASNKNGI
-2212 FDPNKICSQLV
+2212 FNPTWICAQLV
-2223 SNKAVSMHVAGFSNL
+2223 SNEAVSMHVAGFENL

-2244 EKFVSVKHGT
+2244 QKFVSVKHGN

-2262 SSESIDSF
+2262 SSDSF
-2270 RHGLVGKTGGVNLR
+2270 DTVRHGLVGKTGGVNLR
-2284 MSLSVGGNVGVVGI
+2284 MSLSVGGNAGVVGI

-2309 GKGNFIAPSG
+2309 GKDKFIASSG
-2319 FHGVRATLVDERT
+2319 FHDVRATLVDERT
-2332 GDSSVGLEVKEAGGG
+2332 GDSSVGLEVKEVGGG
-2347 EDGVSKTYDNVEAV
+2347 EDVVSKTYDNVEAV

-2392 LTDKQKEQLTMWVK
+2392 LTDRQKEQLTMWVK

>member
-123 VGNDDYEAGYGFCM
+123 AGNDDYEAGYGFCM
-137 YYYLSSISGD
+137 YYYLSSVNGG

-155 LVFNPRRG
+155 LVFNPLRG

-205 FYDGGYSV
+205 FYNGGYSV

-218 SGGTQAGIDFG
+218 SGGTQDRIDFG

-259 GLHRPHDPARTAASL
+259 GSHRPHDPARTAASF

-329 DESFVLYAATSSTDA
+329 DESFVLYAATSNKDA
-344 PTLRKWASEPYRYV
+344 STLRKWASEPYRYV

-367 GGFDAART
+367 GGFDAAKT
-375 YKMRF
+375 YEMRF

-386 GSPSCEK
+386 ERPNCEK

-442 LQPHLSESPENRK
+442 LQPHLSESPDNRK
-455 SDTVGL
+455 SSKDNTL
-461 TLVDTSGRSDVFYN
+461 TLVDTNGQSDVFYN
-475 GVDIVALKHYG
+475 GVDIVALKHYD
-486 KDGKPRLYLSRD
+486 KDGNPRIYLSRD

-521 TRKPK
+521 TRSPK
-526 SLLAGGFQADDFRDE
+526 ALSDGGFQSDNFRDA

-547 DGFIPLFDYCPVSNV
+547 ADFVPLFDYCPVS
-562 HVDTNFLIEPI
+562 LER
-573 VSDKKST
+573 SDPGFMIST
-580 TIQYVAKDVPGV
+580 KVFNHNRPVGVNAVAKYAKSSADNVNGKV
-592 YPYPSNPK
+592 WSVTDAEK
-600 RERVFIDE
+600 
-608 AHRYKGYNS
+608 HK
-617 IHVHL
+617 
-622 DKGRQAWLRF
+622 
-632 YITVPDDGA
+632 GA
-641 NDYVLKWNLAI
+641 NCIRVQLQDNWQAEAVLDVSVSSGTKCFVKFNIAI
-652 REFFRHLSFNVRAYS
+652 REFFRHLKFTAFES
-667 LSDGATYEVV
+667 LNSGSWNKVASID
-677 KYGKAEERAGGV
+677 
-689 VRTKRSTGSDGVG
+689 RTKSVIGSEGVG
-702 GGERYDKD
+702 GGEPFVKAGTITFKTVSVLLD
-710 GVISFTEGSLTFVR
+710 GEGTHSVKLRFEDT
-724 PGEYRVHMHFAD
+724 
-736 SCDTGPCPYDY
+736 CDVGPCPYDY
-747 ALVNGISLCRKS
+747 ALVSGISVYEQDGTVVL
-759 GEVIIP
+759 P
-765 PGDFTMLSD
+765 PGDASMD
-774 GNIAMGSPLPLNVD
+774 EAGNIVLRKPTPLDVA
-788 KGSYAFVQFSPSE
+788 KGSYAFVQFNPSE
-801 DGTTAPS
+801 NGTTAPS

-833 SGRVLQNDGKYKE
+833 SGRVLQNDKKYKE
-846 IVDGLGKPTPIC
+846 IVGGLEKPTPIC

-933 RTTIGNQE
+933 RTTIGNRE

-954 VKGYPLDRVVATP
+954 VEGYPLARVVATP

-991 GYLSPASRFNTND
+991 GYLSSASRFNTND

-1048 PNHPDRTARVT
+1048 RNHPDYTTSAT
-1059 KTLHNRRGYAYPAP
+1059 KTSHNRRGYAYPAP
-1073 AYFDFRTAGTGLRV
+1073 AYYDFRTAGTGLRV

-1114 VGEAAVETND
+1114 VDEAVVETND

-1139 DAGGGYVVAPIR
+1139 DVGGGYVVAPIR
-1151 AYGNVKTTADLYE
+1151 AYGNVKTTSDLYE

-1229 KENNYDIVETDS
+1229 KDKNYDIVETDS
-1241 LIGERPLTKIKTKNR
+1241 LIGERPLTKIQTQNR
-1256 SVSGIRF
+1256 FVSGIRF

-1298 EFEGLYGMT
+1298 EYEGLYGMT

-1327 YGTFTPPTG
+1327 YGTFTPPKG
-1336 ENPGTV
+1336 ENSSDTV

-1348 YDETLCNP
+1348 YDETLCDP
-1356 CIIDHPSK
+1356 CIIDHPITE
-1364 KNEQFLSYGVVCTS
+1364 NEPFLSYGVVCTS

-1397 DASFDNLDETVPM
+1397 DSSFDNLDETVPM
-1410 SGVHNLFNRRFLV
+1410 SGVHNLFDRRFLV
-1423 VDDFVLKSSEGNGV
+1423 VDDFMSDSSEGNGV

-1452 DFGAGSLSGVP
+1452 DFGAGSLSGAPV
-1463 AVAEVYDTPV
+1463 VAEVYGDILV
-1473 VSGTDDPQTRF
+1473 AGTGAKDRF

-1489 DVGGDF
+1489 NKGGDF
-1495 FSEGGVG
+1495 FSKGGVG
-1502 GRSNTGFAEVVLT
+1502 GTSDTEFAEVVLT
-1515 YTAGTEG
+1515 YTAGSDG
-1522 GANAGWNVKWKDSP
+1522 GVGAGWNLKWRDSLEKQ
-1536 DATQPY
+1536 DY
-1542 DELKVKDKENTL
+1542 DELGVS
-1554 TLVVWR
+1554 VVWEAAEVA
-1560 TDDIAKHL
+1560 DHL
-1568 GVDVERKTGK
+1568 GVDLKLNQDMAFSAG
-1578 DFKANDTVTVQLLR
+1578 DTVTVWLIR
-1592 SRTGVEIPLVEMSDG
+1592 SRTGVEIPLVEMAEG
-1607 CYKFIGV
+1607 CYKFIGSH
-1614 CDESTDRIGHG
+1614 EGPKSGLGAG

-1730 IDRGVWKAVGIWRNG
+1730 IDRGVWKAVGIWMDG
-1745 VGADASPTFARTVL
+1745 IGADASPTFARTVL

-1774 GECSSD
+1774 GEYSCD

-1851 FGPGAKFN
+1851 FGPGAVFN
-1859 DIPVPN
+1859 DIPVSN
-1865 KSFDKGNDHY
+1865 KSFDNGNDHY

-1880 AGEGGKYYALY
+1880 AGEGGTYYALY
-1891 SSKLKGNAPTGD
+1891 SSRSKGNASTGD
-1903 SSVVFGLKAGSAYSM
+1903 SSVVFGLTGDTNYMGVSAASTY
-1918 TISSRDTFNN
+1918 NN
-1928 WPLNQAYDHRNCEKL
+1928 WSLSQAYNHKNCEKL
-1943 TDMYSWVCSK
+1943 TDMNSAVFYTNK
-1953 EGKEEVLRKFTWSS
+1953 EGKLAMEKFTWSS
-1967 PSTESFAGN
+1967 TMSVFKDN

-2013 NTVRHVDILVPSS
+2013 NTVRHVDILVPPS
-2026 ANICTVSALLLNGF
+2026 ANICTVSTLLLNGF
-2040 DSSARWG
+2040 GASARWG
-2047 GNGAVATGS
+2047 GRGAAATATD
-2056 NGVKCVGQQLKVTC
+2056 GVKCVGQQLKVTC
-2070 AGDGALRREQGG
+2070 AGDGALRSETGG
-2082 FVYRVDGLSGWTLV
+2082 HVYRVDGSSGWTLV
-2096 IPSTQTSAKCTIT
+2096 IPSTNTSAKCTIT
-2109 LNPSYDSTHT
+2109 LNPSYDSTQD

-2143 KASDSVAPLATHAYA
+2143 KASDSVAPLATHDYA
-2158 NSLFGRYLT
+2158 KKLYGRYLT
-2167 DGNKTVDVN
+2167 DGDKTVDVN

-2197 SVRMTTASADTKNGI
+2197 SVRMTTASENTKNGV
-2212 FDPNKICSQLV
+2212 FVPDKICSQLV
-2223 SNKAVSMHVAGFSNL
+2223 SNEAVSMHVEGFTSL
-2238 PMSTTA
+2238 PMSKTA
-2244 EKFVSVKHGT
+2244 EKFVSVKYGND
-2254 GIADALAT
+2254 IAAALAT
-2262 SSESIDSF
+2262 SSESF
-2270 RHGLVGKTGGVNLR
+2270 KNVRYGLVGKTGGVNLR
-2284 MSLSVGGNVGVVGI
+2284 MSLSVGGNAGVVGI
-2298 GDENMLYFDAS
+2298 GDENLLYFDAS
-2309 GKGNFIAPSG
+2309 GNDKFIAPAD
-2319 FHGVRATLVDERT
+2319 FHDVRATLVDERT
-2332 GDSSVGLEVKEAGGG
+2332 GDSSVGLEVKEVGGV
-2347 EDGVSKTYDNVEAV
+2347 EDGVSKAYDNVEAV

-2383 DLGISDSPY
+2383 DLGISESPY
-2392 LTDKQKEQLTMWVK
+2392 LTDRQKEQLTMWVK

>member
-31 EATTAEFRN
+31 EATTAEFMN

-123 VGNDDYEAGYGFCM
+123 AGNDDYEAGYGFCM
-137 YYYLSSISGD
+137 YYYLSSVSGG

-155 LVFNPRRG
+155 LVFNPLRG

-205 FYDGGYSV
+205 FYNGGYSV

-218 SGGTQAGIDFG
+218 SGGTQDRIDFG

-259 GLHRPHDPARTAASL
+259 GSHRPHDPARTAASF

-317 GNIFVLASYEPK
+317 GNIMVLASYEPK
-329 DESFVLYAATSSTDA
+329 DESFVLYAATSSEETS
-344 PTLRKWASEPYRYV
+344 TLRAWASEPMRYV

-367 GGFDAART
+367 GGFDAVRT
-375 YKMRF
+375 YEMRF
-380 GEDKDA
+380 GKDDK
-386 GSPSCEK
+386 GRPNCEK

-407 IGTRHNGSFNVV
+407 IGTQHNGSFNVV
-419 SQAYDY
+419 SRAYDY

-442 LQPHLSESPENRK
+442 LQPHLSESPDNRK
-455 SDTVGL
+455 SRTEKL
-461 TLVDTSGRSDVFYN
+461 TIVDTEGRSDVFYN
-475 GVDIVALKHYG
+475 GVDIVALKHYD
-486 KDGKPRLYLSRD
+486 KEGKPRLYLSRD

-521 TRKPK
+521 TRSPK
-526 SLLAGGFQADDFRDE
+526 ALSDGGFQSDNFRDE

-547 DGFIPLFDYCPVSNV
+547 ADFVPLFDYCPVS
-562 HVDTNFLIEPI
+562 LER
-573 VSDKKST
+573 SDPGFMIST
-580 TIQYVAKDVPGV
+580 KVFNHNRPVGVNAVAKYAKSSADNVNGKV
-592 YPYPSNPK
+592 WSVTDAEK
-600 RERVFIDE
+600 
-608 AHRYKGYNS
+608 HK
-617 IHVHL
+617 
-622 DKGRQAWLRF
+622 
-632 YITVPDDGA
+632 GA
-641 NDYVLKWNLAI
+641 NCIRVQLQNNWQAEAVLDVSVSSGTKCFVKFNIAI
-652 REFFRHLSFNVRAYS
+652 REFFRHLKFTAFES
-667 LSDGATYEVV
+667 LNSGLWNKVASID
-677 KYGKAEERAGGV
+677 
-689 VRTKRSTGSDGVG
+689 RTKSVIGSEGVG
-702 GGERYDKD
+702 GGEPFVKVGTITFKTVSVLLD
-710 GVISFTEGSLTFVR
+710 GEGTHSVKLRFEDT
-724 PGEYRVHMHFAD
+724 
-736 SCDTGPCPYDY
+736 CDVGPCPYDY
-747 ALVNGISLCRKS
+747 ALVSGISVYEQDGTVVL
-759 GEVIIP
+759 P
-765 PGDFTMLSD
+765 PGDASMD
-774 GNIAMGSPLPLNVD
+774 EAGNIVLRKPTPLDVA
-788 KGSYAFVQFSPSE
+788 KGSYAFVQFNPSE
-801 DGTTAPS
+801 NGTTAPS

-833 SGRVLQNDGKYKE
+833 SGRVLQNDKKYIE

-899 LFATYSISAEGSSR
+899 LFATYSINADGSSR

-954 VKGYPLDRVVATP
+954 VEGYPLDRVVATP

-1048 PNHPDRTARVT
+1048 RNHPDYTTSVT
-1059 KTLHNRRGYAYPAP
+1059 KTSHNRRGYAYPAP
-1073 AYFDFRTAGTGLRV
+1073 AYYDFRTAGTGLRV

-1114 VGEAAVETND
+1114 VGEAVVETND

-1139 DAGGGYVVAPIR
+1139 DVGGGYVVAPIR

-1229 KENNYDIVETDS
+1229 GENNYDIVETDS
-1241 LIGERPLTKIKTKNR
+1241 LIGERPLTKIQTKNR
-1256 SVSGIRF
+1256 IVSGIRF

-1273 DSDMTTTLEWFP
+1273 DSYLTTTLEWFP

-1327 YGTFTPPTG
+1327 YGTFTPPKD
-1336 ENPGTV
+1336 ENSSDTV

-1348 YDETLCNP
+1348 YDETLCDP
-1356 CIIDHPSK
+1356 CIIDHPSTR
-1364 KNEQFLSYGVVCTS
+1364 EEPFLSYGVVCTS

-1397 DASFDNLDETVPM
+1397 DSSFDNLDETVPM
-1410 SGVHNLFNRRFLV
+1410 SGVHNLFDRRFLV
-1423 VDDFVLKSSEGNGV
+1423 VDDFVSDSSEGNGV

-1489 DVGGDF
+1489 DVVGDF

-1502 GRSNTGFAEVVLT
+1502 GQSNTGFAEVVLT
-1515 YTAGTEG
+1515 YTDGTEG
-1522 GANAGWNVKWKDSP
+1522 GGNAGWNVKWKDSP
-1536 DATQPY
+1536 DAKQPY
-1542 DELKVKDKENTL
+1542 DELKVKNEEN

-1578 DFKANDTVTVQLLR
+1578 NFKANDTVTVQLLR

-1684 MAVLKKEGGYSCASV
+1684 KVVLKKEGGYSCASV
-1699 KYLHRFPDASVSVD
+1699 KYLHRFPDASVLVD
-1713 APDPG
+1713 APD
-1718 FDIPSSAYPSGG
+1718 DNDVIPSSAYPSGG
-1730 IDRGVWKAVGIWRNG
+1730 IDRGVWKAVGIWMDG
-1745 VGADASPTFARTVL
+1745 DDTKAPPTFARTVL

-1764 VCEIGNSYKI
+1764 VCEIGSQKEIEKYSN
-1774 GECSSD
+1774 D

-1788 TMTRSVAFFGSND
+1788 TETRSVALFGSNGGN
-1801 RNKGLFSLTAG
+1801 RGLFNLTAG
-1812 GGPTYIDKTNI
+1812 GLSTYINKTNI
-1823 PNHKKIGNAVLFYD
+1823 PNHKKIGNVVLFYD

-1851 FGPGAKFN
+1851 FGPGAMFY
-1859 DIPVPN
+1859 DIPVSN
-1865 KSFDKGNDHY
+1865 KSFDNGDNHY

-1880 AGEGGKYYALY
+1880 AGEGGAYYALY
-1891 SSKLKGNAPTGD
+1891 SSKSKGDASGGTT
-1903 SSVVFGLKAGSAYSM
+1903 SVVFGLKNKSTYSM
-1918 TISSRDTFNN
+1918 TVSSRGTFND
-1928 WPLNQAYDHRNCEKL
+1928 WTWNQAYNHENCEKL
-1943 TDMYSWVCSK
+1943 TDMKATLSGDTS
-1953 EGKEEVLRKFTWSS
+1953 LTWSS
-1967 PSTESFAGN
+1967 PASAYFSGN

-2013 NTVRHVDILVPSS
+2013 NTVRHVDILVPKS
-2026 ANICTVSALLLNGF
+2026 ANICKVSALLLNGF
-2040 DSSARWG
+2040 GASARWG
-2047 GNGAVATGS
+2047 GNGASATATD
-2056 NGVKCVGQQLKVTC
+2056 GVKCVGQQLKVTC
-2070 AGDGALRREQGG
+2070 AGDGALRSETDRH
-2082 FVYRVDGLSGWTLV
+2082 VYRVDGSSGWTLV
-2096 IPSTQTSAKCTIT
+2096 IPSTNTSAKCTIT
-2109 LNPSYDSTHT
+2109 LNPSYDSTSD

-2143 KASDSVAPLATHAYA
+2143 KASGSVSPLATRDYA
-2158 NSLFGRYLT
+2158 KNLYGRYLT
-2167 DGNKTVDVN
+2167 DGAKWVNKKT
-2176 NTTRVYKY
+2176 NTWVYKY

-2197 SVRMTTASADTKNGI
+2197 SVRMTTASANTKNGV
-2212 FDPNKICSQLV
+2212 FVPDKICSQLV
-2223 SNKAVSMHVAGFSNL
+2223 SNEAVSMHVEGFTSL

-2244 EKFVSVKHGT
+2244 EKFVSVKCGN
-2254 GIADALAT
+2254 GIAAALADA
-2262 SSESIDSF
+2262 SDSF
-2270 RHGLVGKTGGVNLR
+2270 NEARHGLVGKTGGVNLR

-2298 GDENMLYFDAS
+2298 GDENLLYFDAS
-2309 GKGNFIAPSG
+2309 GNDKFIAPAD
-2319 FHGVRATLVDERT
+2319 FHDVRATLVDERT
-2332 GDSSVGLEVKEAGGG
+2332 GDSSVGLEVKEVGGV
-2347 EDGVSKTYDNVEAV
+2347 EDGVSKAYDNVEAV

-2392 LTDKQKEQLTMWVK
+2392 LTDRQKEQLTMWVK

>member
-123 VGNDDYEAGYGFCM
+123 AGNDDYEAGYGFCM
-137 YYYLSSISGD
+137 YYYLSSVSGGD
-147 DAKYLNPD
+147 VKYLNPD
-155 LVFNPRRG
+155 LVFNPLRG

-218 SGGTQAGIDFG
+218 SGGTQDRIDFG

-259 GLHRPHDPARTAASL
+259 GSHRPHDPARTAASF

-329 DESFVLYAATSSTDA
+329 DESFVLYAATSSKDA
-344 PTLRKWASEPYRYV
+344 SKLREWASEPYRYV

-375 YKMRF
+375 YEMRF
-380 GEDKDA
+380 GDDENEHRPK
-386 GSPSCEK
+386 CEK

-442 LQPHLSESPENRK
+442 LQPHLSESPDNRK
-455 SDTVGL
+455 SSNDNSL
-461 TLVDTSGRSDVFYN
+461 TLVDTNGRSDVFYN
-475 GVDIVALKHYG
+475 GVDIVALKHYD
-486 KDGKPRLYLSRD
+486 KEGKPRLYLSRD

-521 TRKPK
+521 TRSPK
-526 SLLAGGFQADDFRDE
+526 ALSAGGFQSDNFRDA

-547 DGFIPLFDYCPVSNV
+547 ADFVPLFDYCPVS
-562 HVDTNFLIEPI
+562 LER
-573 VSDKKST
+573 SDPGFMIST
-580 TIQYVAKDVPGV
+580 KVFDHNRPVGVNAVAKYAKLSADNVNGKVWSVTDAEKHKGSNCIRVQLQSQWQAEAVLDVSVSSGTKCFV
-592 YPYPSNPK
+592 KFN
-600 RERVFIDE
+600 I
-608 AHRYKGYNS
+608 
-617 IHVHL
+617 
-622 DKGRQAWLRF
+622 
-632 YITVPDDGA
+632 
-641 NDYVLKWNLAI
+641 AI
-652 REFFRHLSFNVRAYS
+652 REFFRHLKFTAFES
-667 LSDGATYEVV
+667 LNSGSWNKVASID
-677 KYGKAEERAGGV
+677 
-689 VRTKRSTGSDGVG
+689 RTKSVIGSEGVG
-702 GGERYDKD
+702 GGEPFVKAGTITFKTVSVLLD
-710 GVISFTEGSLTFVR
+710 GEGTHSVKLRFEDT
-724 PGEYRVHMHFAD
+724 
-736 SCDTGPCPYDY
+736 CDGGPCPYDY
-747 ALVNGISLCRKS
+747 ALVSGISVYEQD
-759 GEVIIP
+759 GTVILP
-765 PGDFTMLSD
+765 PGDASMD
-774 GNIAMGSPLPLNVD
+774 EAGNIVLRRPTPLDVT
-788 KGSYAFVQFSPSE
+788 KGSYAFVQFNPSE
-801 DGTTAPS
+801 TGTNTPS

-833 SGRVLQNDGKYKE
+833 SGRVLQNDQNYMK
-846 IVDGLGKPTPIC
+846 IVDGLNNPTPIC

-933 RTTIGNQE
+933 RTTIGNRE

-954 VKGYPLDRVVATP
+954 VEGYPLDRVVATP

-984 VKWNNAD
+984 VEWNDAK
-991 GYLSPASRFNTND
+991 GYASSDSRFNTND

-1048 PNHPDRTARVT
+1048 SNHPDRMTSVT
-1059 KTLHNRRGYAYPAP
+1059 KTTHNRRGYAYPAP
-1073 AYFDFRTAGTGLRV
+1073 AYYDFRTAGTGLRV
-1087 FDGPLGAD
+1087 FDGPLGED

-1114 VGEAAVETND
+1114 VGEAVVETND
-1124 EGGRTVANPFPAMSG
+1124 KGGRTVANPFPAMSG
-1139 DAGGGYVVAPIR
+1139 DVGGGYVVAPIR

-1229 KENNYDIVETDS
+1229 KDNNYDIVETDS
-1241 LIGERPLTKIKTKNR
+1241 LIGERPLTKIQTQNR
-1256 SVSGIRF
+1256 FVSGIRF

-1273 DSDMTTTLEWFP
+1273 DSDLTTTLEWFP

-1307 PTNVSVHSCGG
+1307 PTNVSVHSCAG

-1327 YGTFTPPTG
+1327 YGTFTPPKD
-1336 ENPGTV
+1336 ENSSDTV

-1348 YDETLCNP
+1348 YDETLCDP
-1356 CIIDHPSK
+1356 CIINPPSTP
-1364 KNEQFLSYGVVCTS
+1364 NEPFLSYGVVCTS

-1397 DASFDNLDETVPM
+1397 DSSFDNLDETVPM
-1410 SGVHNLFNRRFLV
+1410 SGVHNLFDRRFLV
-1423 VDDFVLKSSEGNGV
+1423 VDDFMLDSSEGNGV

-1452 DFGAGSLSGVP
+1452 DFGAGSLSGAPV
-1463 AVAEVYDTPV
+1463 VAEVYGDILV
-1473 VSGTDDPQTRF
+1473 DGTGAKDRF

-1489 DVGGDF
+1489 NKGGDF
-1495 FSEGGVG
+1495 FSKGGVG
-1502 GRSNTGFAEVVLT
+1502 GTSDTEFAEVVLT
-1515 YTAGTEG
+1515 YTSGSDGGVGAGWSLKWRDSLEKQDYDDLGVSVVWGTEEV
-1522 GANAGWNVKWKDSP
+1522 AD
-1536 DATQPY
+1536 
-1542 DELKVKDKENTL
+1542 
-1554 TLVVWR
+1554 
-1560 TDDIAKHL
+1560 HL
-1568 GVDVERKTGK
+1568 GVDLKLNQDMAFSAG
-1578 DFKANDTVTVQLLR
+1578 DTVTVWLIR
-1592 SRTGVEIPLVEMSDG
+1592 SRTGVEIPLAEMAEG
-1607 CYKFIGV
+1607 CYKFIGSH
-1614 CDESTDRIGHG
+1614 EGPKSGLGAG

-1663 PPSGYSVVDGFHIE
+1663 PPPGYSVVDGFHIE

-1684 MAVLKKEGGYSCASV
+1684 KVVLKNNGNYSCASV
-1699 KYLHRFPDASVSVD
+1699 KYLHRFPDTSVSVD
-1713 APDPG
+1713 DPG
-1718 FDIPSSAYPSGG
+1718 EKVVISSSAYPSGG
-1730 IDRGVWKAVGIWRNG
+1730 IYRGVWKAVGIWRNG
-1745 VGADASPTFARTVL
+1745 VGVKDPPVLDRTVL

-1764 VCEIGNSYKI
+1764 VCEIGNQHAI
-1774 GECSSD
+1774 GTYSND

-1788 TMTRSVAFFGSND
+1788 TETRSVAFFGSNNG
-1801 RNKGLFSLTAG
+1801 NKGLFSLTAAG
-1812 GGPTYIDKTNI
+1812 SPTYVTGTGI

-1837 SDLSPSGYVDFGTS
+1837 SNFSPSGYVEFGQS
-1851 FGPGAKFN
+1851 FSSEAKFTTI
-1859 DIPVPN
+1859 DEPN
-1865 KSFDKGNDHY
+1865 KSFDKEDDHY

-1880 AGEGGKYYALY
+1880 AGEGGAYYALY
-1891 SSKLKGNAPTGD
+1891 SSKSKENASGGE
-1903 SSVVFGLKAGSAYSM
+1903 SYVVFGLQTGSAYSM
-1918 TISSRDTFNN
+1918 TVSSRDTFDK
-1928 WPLNQAYDHRNCEKL
+1928 WPLNQAYDHGNCEKL
-1943 TDMYSWVCSK
+1943 TDMYSWVRSK

-1967 PSTESFAGN
+1967 PSTASFAGN

-1988 HWIDSVSFNCDE
+1988 HWIDSVSFNCNK
-2000 LFRIKDVMVDTET
+2000 LFSIEDVMVDTET
-2013 NTVRHVDILVPSS
+2013 NTVRHVDILVPPS
-2026 ANICTVSALLLNGF
+2026 ANICKVSALLLNGF
-2040 DSSARWG
+2040 DASARWG
-2047 GNGAVATGS
+2047 GKGADTTAT
-2056 NGVKCVGQQLKVTC
+2056 NGVKCVNQQLKVTC
-2070 AGDGALRREQGG
+2070 AGDGALRSESGG
-2082 FVYRVDGLSGWTLV
+2082 HVYRVDGSSGWTLV
-2096 IPSTQTSAKCTIT
+2096 IPSTNTSAKCTIT
-2109 LNPSYDSTHT
+2109 LKPSYDSMHK

-2143 KASDSVAPLATHAYA
+2143 KASDSVAPLATHDYA
-2158 NSLFGRYLT
+2158 KKLYGRYLT
-2167 DGNKTVDVN
+2167 DGEKKVGVN
-2176 NTTRVYKY
+2176 DNTRVYKY

-2197 SVRMTTASADTKNGI
+2197 SVRMTTGAASNKNGI
-2212 FDPNKICSQLV
+2212 FNPTWICAQLV
-2223 SNKAVSMHVAGFSNL
+2223 SNEAVSMHVAGFENL

-2244 EKFVSVKHGT
+2244 QKFVSVKRGN
-2254 GIADALAT
+2254 GIAAALAT
-2262 SSESIDSF
+2262 SSDSF
-2270 RHGLVGKTGGVNLR
+2270 NTVRHGLVGKTGGVNLR
-2284 MSLSVGGNVGVVGI
+2284 MSLSVGGNAGVVGI

-2309 GKGNFIAPSG
+2309 GTDNFIAPSG
-2319 FHGVRATLVDERT
+2319 FHDVRATLVDERT

-2347 EDGVSKTYDNVEAV
+2347 EDVVSKTYDNVEAV

-2392 LTDKQKEQLTMWVK
+2392 LTDRQKEQLTMWVK